1 MSRSETVTVALSS
14 AEKDKWKLALACT
27 GYPNLSAFVRESM
40 EQICEMILSVGG
52 TEELEVAFM
61 LQPRSDGIKTEKM
74 DRNLG
79 VRRESGRQGLQ

>member
-1 MSRSETVTVALSS
+1 MSRTEAVTVALTSE
-14 AEKDKWKLALACT
+14 EKDRWKLALACT

-40 EQICEMILSVGG
+40 EQICEMILSVGEI
-52 TEELEVAFM
+52 EELEVVFM

-79 VRRESGRQGLQ
+79 VRCENGWQRLQ